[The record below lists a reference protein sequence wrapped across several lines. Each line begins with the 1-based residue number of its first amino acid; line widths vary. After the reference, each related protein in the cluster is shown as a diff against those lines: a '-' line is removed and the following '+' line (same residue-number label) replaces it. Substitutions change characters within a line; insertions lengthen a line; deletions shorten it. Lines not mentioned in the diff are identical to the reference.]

1 MIFSVTE
8 VKKLTRFS
16 LLARKGGD
24 GVEGWGW
31 GLGGTQ
37 AIRRG
42 SLQSCQLGCTCLPS
56 PSFLPWNPGFYGLGY
71 VSRWPLW
78 RRWAE

>member
-24 GVEGWGW
+24 GVEGWGEAW
-31 GLGGTQ
+31 GAL
-37 AIRRG
+37 R
-42 SLQSCQLGCTCLPS
+42 P
-56 PSFLPWNPGFYGLGY
+56 
-71 VSRWPLW
+71 
-78 RRWAE
+78 

>member
-24 GVEGWGW
+24 GEEGWGR
-31 GLGGTQ
+31 GMGVAQ
-37 AIRRG
+37 AVRRG
-42 SLQSCQLGCTCLPS
+42 TLQSCQLGCTCLLS
-56 PSFLPWNPGFYGLGY
+56 PSSLLWNPWFYGLGY
-71 VSRWPLW
+71 VSHWPLW
-78 RRWAE
+78 RSWAE